1 MKGCV
6 IKEAEMLI
14 SNANDGGGC
23 FIKADNS
30 NSIATVF
37 CSQFAVCEKNAE
49 SQRKYDRINT
59 DVQNHLETL
68 NNIR

>member
-6 IKEAEMLI
+6 IKEAEMLR

-37 CSQFAVCEKNAE
+37 CSQFAVA
-49 SQRKYDRINT
+49 
-59 DVQNHLETL
+59 
-68 NNIR
+68 